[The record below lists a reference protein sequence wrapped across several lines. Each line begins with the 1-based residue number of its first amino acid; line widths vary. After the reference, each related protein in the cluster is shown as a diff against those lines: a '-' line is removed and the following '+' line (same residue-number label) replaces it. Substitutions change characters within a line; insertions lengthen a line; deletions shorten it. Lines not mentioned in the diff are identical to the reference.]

1 MQRAMDRDAER
12 KRPGK
17 AMSGGYEMKLAR
29 YMQVRMY
36 LASLSYDRKE
46 RSPTGLREE
55 QLMERRKFFRGF
67 LLGILCTL
75 LVGESD

>member
-1 MQRAMDRDAER
+1 MQRAWTRDAKR

-36 LASLSYDRKE
+36 LASLSYDWKKKRAQQGSG
-46 RSPTGLREE
+46 RSN
-55 QLMERRKFFRGF
+55 
-67 LLGILCTL
+67 
-75 LVGESD
+75 